1 VSLEVKRVVRIGG
14 SFYVALP
21 KAWVLENKL
30 ESGYV
35 VVEPESGGAL
45 RIRALRGGEAQG
57 PRTARLVCS
66 GNALRKILSAYLKG
80 YEVLEVEAKPGCAEE
95 LHRAIAKAQSLLVG
109 LEVIEETPDRVVLQC
124 FTRSDYSVESLL
136 YRMNSVSV
144 SMLEKAAAALE
155 AGDEALAREVR
166 SLDDRVDRLY
176 FLAVRVIRS
185 RVADPLT
192 PPEERVRL
200 VDLRLVA
207 RNIEDI
213 SDTYESLALLA
224 PANRFTLTLQGE
236 LAELQKAVLKE
247 VLERRGRADEVRSS
261 LEELRARFAELW
273 PPVAIEEKIR
283 RVLDI
288 LGDTLDLV

>member
-1 VSLEVKRVVRIGG
+1 MSLEVKRVVRIGG

-224 PANRFTLTLQGE
+224 PANKFTLALQGE

-247 VLERRGRADEVRSS
+247 VLERRGHADEVRSS
-261 LEELRARFAELW
+261 LEELRTRFAELR

>member
-224 PANRFTLTLQGE
+224 PANKFTLALQGE

-247 VLERRGRADEVRSS
+247 VLERRGHADEVRSS
-261 LEELRARFAELW
+261 LEELRTRFAELR